1 MHVLSVSSLKGGVG
15 KTTIAL
21 GLASSA
27 LNKGLNTLFVD
38 LDPQSDATTGLAAE
52 SEYGESCA
60 DVLQNPK
67 LSTVRRAIV
76 PSRWQQN
83 HQTKIHV
90 MVGSTRSLL
99 VDNPQPTIGELWRLE
114 EALSLIEKE
123 YDLVIIDTP
132 PSLNA
137 LTRTAWVA
145 SDRVL
150 LVSEPS
156 FYSVVAAD
164 RAARAINEI
173 SAKLTPRLDLYGIAV
188 NRLRNGSKEH
198 EFRLNEMKEMFGD
211 LVLNPYFEERATLQ
225 QATGAATPIHSWPTD
240 AAHQIASSF
249 DWILNG
255 ALADME
261 TTTQARRD
269 RLKSPIGRAV
279 RGQRLV
285 SDEFSGL
292 SLSFDAAAETNDAN
306 SAPEN
311 TVTAKKLSKK
321 RGRRARD

>member
-21 GLASSA
+21 GLASAA

-52 SEYGESCA
+52 NDYSESCA
-60 DVLQNPK
+60 DVLQNPR

-76 PSRWQQN
+76 PARWQEN
-83 HQTKIHV
+83 HKTKIHV

-99 VDNPQPTIGELWRLE
+99 ADNPQPTIGELWRLE
-114 EALSLIEKE
+114 EALSHIENE

-173 SAKLTPRLDLYGIAV
+173 SSKLTPRLDLYGIAV

-198 EFRLNEMKEMFGD
+198 EFRLQEMKEMFGD
-211 LVLNPYFEERATLQ
+211 LVISPYFEERATLQ
-225 QATGAATPIHSWPTD
+225 QATGAATPIHSWPTE

-255 ALADME
+255 ALSDME

-269 RLKSPIGRAV
+269 RLKSPIGRAI

-292 SLSFDAAAETNDAN
+292 SLSFDAAAEPTAELSSEQQN
-306 SAPEN
+306 SKPKRFGR
-311 TVTAKKLSKK
+311 KK
-321 RGRRARD
+321 GRRAKN